1 MDYSCDG
8 SNSKTFCRIDMSDI
22 PLPPP
27 FHDYFIVRE
36 AAQAIEGPVS
46 ELLHSLADDM
56 ESISKMEDK
65 PDFKFRLAAIKL
77 SNDILKE

>member
-1 MDYSCDG
+1 
-8 SNSKTFCRIDMSDI
+8 MSDI

-27 FHDYFIVRE
+27 FYEHYIVRSAAE
-36 AAQAIEGPVS
+36 AVEGPIS

-56 ESISKMEDK
+56 ETLSNMEEK

-77 SNDILKE
+77 SNDILREE

>member
-1 MDYSCDG
+1 
-8 SNSKTFCRIDMSDI
+8 MSDI

-36 AAQAIEGPVS
+36 AAQSIEGPIAD
-46 ELLHSLADDM
+46 LLSCLADDM
-56 ESISKMEDK
+56 ETLSKMEDK

-77 SNDILKE
+77 SNDILREE

>member
-1 MDYSCDG
+1 MLTKICSG
-8 SNSKTFCRIDMSDI
+8 PGKNMSDI

-27 FHDYFIVRE
+27 FHDYLIVRS
-36 AAQAIEGPVS
+36 AAEVIEGPVS

-56 ESISKMEDK
+56 ETLSKMEEK

-77 SNDILKE
+77 SNDILRED

>member
-1 MDYSCDG
+1 
-8 SNSKTFCRIDMSDI
+8 MSHQI
-22 PLPPP
+22 LPPP

-36 AAQAIEGPVS
+36 AAQAIEGPIS
-46 ELLHSLADDM
+46 ELLHALADDM
-56 ESISKMEDK
+56 ETISKMEDK